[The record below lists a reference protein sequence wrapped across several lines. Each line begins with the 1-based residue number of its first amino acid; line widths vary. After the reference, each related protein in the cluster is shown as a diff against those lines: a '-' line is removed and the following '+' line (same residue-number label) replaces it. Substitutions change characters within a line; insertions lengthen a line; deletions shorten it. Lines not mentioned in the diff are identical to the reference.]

1 MVVYYNCNIVA
12 ILFKKRRPIAMIKI
26 EESLDV
32 QAMENMLIIS
42 INNFLR
48 CLPIIPK
55 NIRVLEMEDK
65 FRPNHNTELVKVS
78 LSSASYGRD
87 NSTVY
92 TGSLHVNESNT
103 GFEYFIKEYK
113 NTGATVLVEYF
124 VINGKKIK
132 AGDIKNIDVFTI
144 KNTIDIL
151 SYWATTFSS
160 SYQYAV
166 PNSLFS
172 LGSDIFKYQTY
183 LSLNKEA

>member
-1 MVVYYNCNIVA
+1 
-12 ILFKKRRPIAMIKI
+12 MIKT

-48 CLPIIPK
+48 CLPIMPK

-65 FRPNHNTELVKVS
+65 FRPSHNKEMVKVS
-78 LSSASYGRD
+78 LSSASYDRD
-87 NSTVY
+87 GSAAY

-103 GFEYFIKEYK
+103 GFEYFIKHYD
-113 NTGATVLVEYF
+113 NTGATVLVKYF
-124 VINGKKIK
+124 IINGKKVK

-144 KNTIDIL
+144 KNTIDL
-151 SYWATTFSS
+151 LTYWATTFYS

>member
-1 MVVYYNCNIVA
+1 
-12 ILFKKRRPIAMIKI
+12 MIKT
-26 EESLDV
+26 EENFDV

-48 CLPIIPK
+48 CLPIMPK
-55 NIRVLEMEDK
+55 NIRVLEMEDR
-65 FRPNHNTELVKVS
+65 FRPSHNKELVKVS
-78 LSSASYGRD
+78 LSSASYSRD
-87 NSTVY
+87 GSASY

-103 GFEYFIKEYK
+103 GFEYFIKHYD

-124 VINGKKIK
+124 VINGKKVK

-144 KNTIDIL
+144 KNTIDL
-151 SYWATTFSS
+151 LTYWATTFYS
-160 SYQYAV
+160 SYEYAV